1 MPSFTGRRRSSSGS
15 DLSGATCR
23 TSSCT
28 RPHQSARSWGLSRWR
43 SGHDIAGHPLAAL
56 QVGRGHLP
64 RQVLCLLRHRPLGT
78 GIRVGAVL
86 EAPHPLPLTDALGVS
101 RPPQSFQYVCPDKA
115 AGVLATRSCERPSQ
129 PDLAARDEAPPPA
142 SRLWS
147 VVGGTV
153 DRMAIEFRDGPTG
166 AGRRWSAVRDVRE
179 VVEAVAA
186 ALAADPACDP
196 VAVVADAMSC
206 RKQVEEASGL
216 RLRARAAFGRRSG
229 SGPSSRGGG

>member
-15 DLSGATCR
+15 DLSVAACR

-43 SGHDIAGHPLAAL
+43 VRTRLRRPHSGGASSRSRAS
-56 QVGRGHLP
+56 P

-86 EAPHPLPLTDALGVS
+86 EAPHLLPLTDSLGVS
-101 RPPQSFQYVCPDKA
+101 RPPRSFQYACPEKA
-115 AGVLATRSCERPSQ
+115 AGVLATRSCERTSQ

-142 SRLWS
+142 SRLRS

-153 DRMAIEFRDGPTG
+153 DRMAIEFRDGPTD
-166 AGRRWSAVRDVRE
+166 AGRRRSAVRTCAR
-179 VVEAVAA
+179 
-186 ALAADPACDP
+186 
-196 VAVVADAMSC
+196 S
-206 RKQVEEASGL
+206 L
-216 RLRARAAFGRRSG
+216 RLWRPRWPQTRPATRWRSW
-229 SGPSSRGGG
+229 PTP